1 MDSDEEMPY
10 TVSVPGAIVAV
21 PPISVEELE
30 DLASTFPLM
39 QCLPLNDEQ
48 DSPFYEDSQRHIR
61 YNDLTSDRTCQ
72 SPQLVLYP
80 H

>member
-10 TVSVPGAIVAV
+10 TVSVPGAILAV

-30 DLASTFPLM
+30 DLVSISPLIM
-39 QCLPLNDEQ
+39 CLLLNGEQ
-48 DSPFYEDSQRHIR
+48 SSPFYEDSQRHIR

-72 SPQLVLYP
+72 SIQLVLYP
-80 H
+80 